1 MIGVSRVLACA
12 LLLGAC
18 ERAAP
23 EPTRSGFS
31 SPSSAAVESV
41 RTPGA
46 PPTLPVAQYRF
57 PAPARLVAI
66 GDLHGDL
73 AAARA
78 ALRLAGAIDRKDQWV
93 GKALV
98 VVQTGDRIDRGDDDR
113 AILDLFDALRSKSK
127 AQGGAVHAL
136 NGNHETMNVEL
147 DFRYV
152 TPGSNTPFA
161 DLAGALPKEL
171 GERVEPSL
179 RGRAAAFSPGGVYAR
194 RLAEQNTIAVVGD
207 TVFVHGGL
215 LPEHVRY
222 DVGRINAEIS
232 AWMRGESS
240 SVPAVVRDQNA
251 PIWTRAYGEG
261 SLAGAVCQAA
271 RGALEALKVR
281 RMVIG
286 HTVQKAG
293 ISSACDERIW
303 RIDVGL
309 SAFYGTSKVE
319 VLEIQGERVRVL
331 AGSRAELLS
340 ERAAAPKAGART
352 TPATPPP

>member
-1 MIGVSRVLACA
+1 MIGVPRIFAV
-12 LLLGAC
+12 LLLVGGC

-23 EPTRSGFS
+23 EPMRQH
-31 SPSSAAVESV
+31 PPKAPSAAA
-41 RTPGA
+41 A
-46 PPTLPVAQYRF
+46 PAAPLAVAPYRF
-57 PAPARLVAI
+57 PGPVRLVAI

-73 AAARA
+73 AASRA
-78 ALRLAGAIDRKDQWV
+78 ALRLAGAIGPRDEWT
-93 GKALV
+93 GKKLV

-113 AILDLFDALRSKSK
+113 KILDLFATLRAK
-127 AQGGAVHAL
+127 AKLHGGAVHAL

-152 TPGSNTPFA
+152 TPGAYAPFA
-161 DLAGALPKEL
+161 DIVGSAPKALL
-171 GERVEPSL
+171 ERFEPAA
-179 RGRAAAFSPGGVYAR
+179 RGRVAAFHPGGPYAL
-194 RLAEQNTIAVVGD
+194 RLAAENTIAIVGD

-240 SVPAVVRDQNA
+240 STPASVRDQAA

-261 SLAGAVCQAA
+261 QLGETVCRTAQA
-271 RGALEALKVR
+271 ALEALRVR

-286 HTVQKAG
+286 HTVQKSG
-293 ISSACDERIW
+293 ISSACDGRIW

-309 SAFYGTSKVE
+309 AAFYAMSRVE
-319 VLEIQGERVRVL
+319 VLEIQGDAVRVL
-331 AGSRAELLS
+331 GAARSELLS
-340 ERAAAPKAGART
+340 ERGEAVKPRPQPASPVAP
-352 TPATPPP
+352 P

>member
-1 MIGVSRVLACA
+1 
-12 LLLGAC
+12 
-18 ERAAP
+18 
-23 EPTRSGFS
+23 
-31 SPSSAAVESV
+31 
-41 RTPGA
+41 
-46 PPTLPVAQYRF
+46 VAQYRF
-57 PAPARLVAI
+57 PAPSRLVAI

-98 VVQTGDRIDRGDDDR
+98 VMQTGDRIDRGDDDR

-127 AQGGAVHAL
+127 VQGGAVHAL

-152 TPGSNTPFA
+152 TAGSNAPFA

-179 RGRAAAFSPGGVYAR
+179 RGRVAAFSPGGIYAR
-194 RLAEQNTIAVVGD
+194 RLAEQNTIAIVGD

-261 SLAGAVCQAA
+261 SPSEAVCQAA
-271 RGALEALKVR
+271 RGVLETLKVR

-319 VLEIQGERVRVL
+319 VLEIQGDQARVR

-340 ERAAAPKAGART
+340 ERAAAPKGGART
-352 TPATPPP
+352 TPAAPPP